1 MTVGATVRTPLI
13 RIESGN
19 PDEEELVAL
28 TTVLLAR
35 TGLNGAEP
43 LDDGSGSDDTSAVRW
58 TRPERRVAYLSPT
71 SWQQ

>member
-1 MTVGATVRTPLI
+1 MTDRATTGTPLI

-35 TGLNGAEP
+35 TAGTAIEP
-43 LDDGSGSDDTSAVRW
+43 PGSGPDSVPVTLW
-58 TRPERRVAYLSPT
+58 TRPECRAPYRSPT
-71 SWQQ
+71 SWQR

>member
-1 MTVGATVRTPLI
+1 MTVGATARTPLI

-35 TGLNGAEP
+35 TGLVEIEP
-43 LDDGSGSDDTSAVRW
+43 LDNGPGSDYPSAVRW
-58 TRPERRVAYLSPT
+58 TRPERRVPYRSPT